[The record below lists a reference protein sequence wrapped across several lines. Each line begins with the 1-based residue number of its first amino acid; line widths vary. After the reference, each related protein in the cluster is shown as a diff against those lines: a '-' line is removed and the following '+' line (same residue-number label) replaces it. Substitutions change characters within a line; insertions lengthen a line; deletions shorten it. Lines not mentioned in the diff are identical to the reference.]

1 MLGAYKHE
9 QGEAPTPATDPVL
22 PADTPLMDAILQL
35 ADWIGEVLEEEKV
48 QIAQPERADFSAL
61 VARKSHLAL
70 ELGKLMRVAEGQ
82 VPTERVRIKL
92 RQLAADLA
100 ANERLLRR
108 HMDAVYEISS
118 LIGDA
123 IEQSTADGT
132 YSSEIARRGGTKPW

>member
-1 MLGAYKHE
+1 
-9 QGEAPTPATDPVL
+9 VL
-22 PADTPLMDAILQL
+22 PADTPLMDAILKL
-35 ADWIGEVLEEEKV
+35 ADWISEVLEEEKA
-48 QIAQPERADFSAL
+48 QIAQPERADFNAL

-70 ELGKLMRVAEGQ
+70 ELSRLMRVAEGQ
-82 VPTERVRIKL
+82 VPTERVRVKL
-92 RQLAADLA
+92 RQLAAELA

-132 YSSEIARRGGTKPW
+132 YSSEIARRVPKPW

>member
-1 MLGAYKHE
+1 MLHARQDERSK
-9 QGEAPTPATDPVL
+9 APTPVANQVL
-22 PADTPLMDAILQL
+22 PADTPLMDAIVQL
-35 ADWIGEVLEEEKV
+35 ADWITEVLEEEKV
-48 QIAQPERADFSAL
+48 LIAQPERADFGVL

-70 ELGKLMRVAEGQ
+70 ELSKLMRVAEGQ
-82 VPTERVRIKL
+82 VPAEHVRLKL
-92 RQLAADLA
+92 RQLASDLA

-132 YSSEIARRGGTKPW
+132 YSSEIARRGGPKPW

>member
-1 MLGAYKHE
+1 MLHARRDE
-9 QGEAPTPATDPVL
+9 RSEAPRPVTDQVL
-22 PADTPLMDAILQL
+22 PADTPLMDAIVQL
-35 ADWIGEVLEEEKV
+35 ADWITEVLEEEKV
-48 QIAQPERADFSAL
+48 LIAQPERADFGTL

-70 ELGKLMRVAEGQ
+70 ELSKLMRVAEGQ
-82 VPTERVRIKL
+82 VPAEHVRVKL
-92 RQLAADLA
+92 RQLASDLA

-132 YSSEIARRGGTKPW
+132 YSSEIARRGGPKPW

>member
-1 MLGAYKHE
+1 MLRASEHE
-9 QGEAPTPATDPVL
+9 TGKAPVSAADPVL
-22 PADTPLMDAILQL
+22 PADTPLTDAILQL

-48 QIAQPERADFSAL
+48 QIAHPEQADFSAL

-82 VPTERVRIKL
+82 VPTERVRLKL
-92 RQLAADLA
+92 RQLATDLA

-132 YSSEIARRGGTKPW
+132 YSSEIARRGPKPW

>member
-1 MLGAYKHE
+1 MLRAREDERSGAM
-9 QGEAPTPATDPVL
+9 TSATEPVL
-22 PADTPLMDAILQL
+22 PADTPLMEAIVRL
-35 ADWIGEVLEEEKV
+35 ADWITEVLEEEKV
-48 QIAQPERADFSAL
+48 LIAQPERADFGAL

-70 ELGKLMRVAEGQ
+70 ELSKLMRVAEGQ
-82 VPTERVRIKL
+82 LPAEHVRLKL
-92 RQLAADLA
+92 RQLASDLA

-132 YSSEIARRGGTKPW
+132 YSSEIARRGGSKGW

>member
-1 MLGAYKHE
+1 MLRAREDERG
-9 QGEAPTPATDPVL
+9 GPPAPTVQPVL
-22 PADTPLMDAILQL
+22 PEDTPLMDAILQL

-48 QIAQPERADFSAL
+48 QIAHPERADFSAL

-70 ELGKLMRVAEGQ
+70 ELNKLMRVAEGK
-82 VPTERVRIKL
+82 VPTERVRVKL

-100 ANERLLRR
+100 TNERLLRR

-132 YSSEIARRGGTKPW
+132 YSSEIARRGPKPW

>member
-1 MLGAYKHE
+1 MLRAHDHE
-9 QGEAPTPATDPVL
+9 RGTAPAPTADPALSGDS
-22 PADTPLMDAILQL
+22 PLMDAIIRL
-35 ADWIGEVLEEEKV
+35 ADRIGEVLEEEKV
-48 QIAQPERADFSAL
+48 QIAHPEGADFSAL

-70 ELGKLMRVAEGQ
+70 ELSKLMRVAEGQ
-82 VPTERVRIKL
+82 VPTERVRGKL

-132 YSSEIARRGGTKPW
+132 YSSEIARRGPKPW

>member
-1 MLGAYKHE
+1 MLGAREYE
-9 QGEAPTPATDPVL
+9 RDETPTPATDPVL

-35 ADWIGEVLEEEKV
+35 ADWISEVLEEEKAQV
-48 QIAQPERADFSAL
+48 AQPERADFNAL

-70 ELGKLMRVAEGQ
+70 ELSKLMRVAEGQ
-82 VPTERVRIKL
+82 VPTERVRVKL
-92 RQLAADLA
+92 RQLAVDLA

-132 YSSEIARRGGTKPW
+132 YSSEIGRRGPKPW

>member
-1 MLGAYKHE
+1 MLSARGNEGGRLRGAAVE
-9 QGEAPTPATDPVL
+9 RRVAAN
-22 PADTPLMDAILQL
+22 TPLMEAIVQL

-48 QIAQPERADFSAL
+48 QIAHPERADFGAL

-70 ELGKLMRVAEGQ
+70 ELGRLMQVAEGQ
-82 VPTERVRIKL
+82 VPTEPVRRKL
-92 RQLAADLA
+92 QQLAADLA

-132 YSSEIARRGGTKPW
+132 YSSAIARQGPKPW